1 MDSFKDFMDD
11 IHKAPNQPLQA
22 SEMTLSSIQTS
33 LAAGISGIL
42 FPISATDND
51 KQKFTEEVAGL
62 IQNDAFLK
70 QFSDKVGTPSEADSE
85 EEFVTRGSDVLKKM
99 LYEKFGLK

>member
-1 MDSFKDFMDD
+1 MDSFKDFMND
-11 IHKAPNQPLQA
+11 IHKAPNQLLQA
-22 SEMTLSSIQTS
+22 SERTLSSIQTS
-33 LAAGISGIL
+33 LAARISGIL

-62 IQNDAFLK
+62 IQNNTFLK
-70 QFSDKVGTPSEADSE
+70 QFSDKVGAPSEADSE

-99 LYEKFGLK
+99 LYEKFGIK

>member
-1 MDSFKDFMDD
+1 M
-11 IHKAPNQPLQA
+11 
-22 SEMTLSSIQTS
+22 
-33 LAAGISGIL
+33 

-62 IQNDAFLK
+62 VQNDTFLK
-70 QFSDKVGTPSEADSE
+70 QFSDKVGAPSEADSE

-99 LYEKFGLK
+99 LYEKFGIK

>member
-1 MDSFKDFMDD
+1 MWNSLDEKTK
-11 IHKAPNQPLQA
+11 HNQPLQA
-22 SEMTLSSIQTS
+22 SEMTLSSIQTP
-33 LAAGISGIL
+33 LAAGIGEIL
-42 FPISATDND
+42 FPISATAND

-70 QFSDKVGTPSEADSE
+70 QFSDKVGAPSEANSE

-99 LYEKFGLK
+99 LYEKFGIK